1 MTTCADCVII
11 FTESGVNTM
20 LKILFD
26 VDLTLEG
33 QRCALSYLEDCLPP
47 FRNYDNYGD
56 ASEYC
61 KSHVYSDDKAPF
73 GYSEYDILLYQR
85 RYYICKKGEAEQFV
99 NYLKKFVKNA

>member
-1 MTTCADCVII
+1 
-11 FTESGVNTM
+11 M
-20 LKILFD
+20 LKDLFNA
-26 VDLTLEG
+26 TLSTEG
-33 QRCALSYLEDCLPP
+33 QWRVLSYLTCLPP

-73 GYSEYDILLYQR
+73 SYSEYDILLYQR

>member
-1 MTTCADCVII
+1 
-11 FTESGVNTM
+11 M

-26 VDLTLEG
+26 VDLTTEG
-33 QRCALSYLEDCLPP
+33 QRRVFSYLDCLPP
-47 FRNYDNYGD
+47 FRNYNNYEG

-61 KSHVYSDDKAPF
+61 KSHVYSDDEAPF

>member
-1 MTTCADCVII
+1 
-11 FTESGVNTM
+11 M

-26 VDLTLEG
+26 VDLTTEG
-33 QRCALSYLEDCLPP
+33 QRRALSYLDCLSP
-47 FRNYDNYGD
+47 FRNYNNYED
-56 ASEYC
+56 AGEYC
-61 KSHVYSDDKAPF
+61 KSHVYVDDEAPF